1 MIWIWIKTDGRFE
14 ARKWWEA
21 LRKLLWMGLYYG
33 SMDGIVEEKNRQR
46 KFLLWLIS
54 AKHCSSST
62 TEFPHSSLSRI
73 KISAHD
79 ADDSKRGAFMSLVI
93 ARRKSLIRLSSSV
106 QNKCFHLDDD
116 ARMPKQRLVNFHEL
130 QKKPPKAMN
139 RNGKFSSLRVRGR
152 HLVWNMNFLNSL
164 APPKPD
170 AMCALAK
177 YRARFF
183 VHRPQLLLV

>member
-1 MIWIWIKTDGRFE
+1 M
-14 ARKWWEA
+14 EA
-21 LRKLLWMGLYYG
+21 LRKLLSYEK
-33 SMDGIVEEKNRQR
+33 VEEKNHQR
-46 KFLLWLIS
+46 KFLLWLIQV
-54 AKHCSSST
+54 KHCSSST
-62 TEFPHSSLSRI
+62 TEFPHSSLSKI

-79 ADDSKRGAFMSLVI
+79 ADDSKRAFMSLVI

-116 ARMPKQRLVNFHEL
+116 AQMPKQRLVNFHEL
-130 QKKPPKAMN
+130 QKKAPKAMN
-139 RNGKFSSLRVRGR
+139 RNGKFSYDISTGSWQALG
-152 HLVWNMNFLNSL
+152 LKYEFP

-170 AMCALAK
+170 AVCALAK